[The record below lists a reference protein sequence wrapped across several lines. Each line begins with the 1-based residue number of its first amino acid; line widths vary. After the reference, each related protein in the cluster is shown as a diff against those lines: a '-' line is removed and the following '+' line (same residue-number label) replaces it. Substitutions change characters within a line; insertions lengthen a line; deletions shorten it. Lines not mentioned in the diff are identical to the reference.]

1 MGEGGFSLAFSRGLV
16 YPLPILGITF
26 MAVPL
31 AGRTPPRRRRNFR
44 AYLFLMPTFVFLIIF
59 AYFPPL
65 SAGYH
70 AFFNWDGNTPPT
82 FVGFDNF
89 TRMAQDQTL
98 IGSLPHLLFLVVA
111 LLITSLTVPL
121 LVASLIFNLR
131 SARLGYLYRVL
142 FLVPVVIPL
151 IVTMLLWQF
160 LLDPTFGL
168 VDTLLRP
175 VIGNQAIDWLG
186 DQRFALFT
194 LAFIGFPWVSGVNVL
209 IFLAGLQNI
218 PTSVMDAALLDGAVG
233 WRRLRHIDLPLVMG
247 QVKVLSI
254 LAVISGVQGYG
265 LQFVLTRGGP
275 GTATMV
281 PGYYMYFVSFS
292 GSEFGYGSAIGLM
305 LFLIILA
312 FTYLNLR
319 YIRSSVEYAA

>member
-1 MGEGGFSLAFSRGLV
+1 
-16 YPLPILGITF
+16 
-26 MAVPL
+26 MAVQL
-31 AGRTPPRRRRNFR
+31 AGRAPHRKRRNIR
-44 AYLFLMPTFVFLIIF
+44 PYLFLLPTFVFLIVF

-65 SAGYH
+65 SAAYH
-70 AFFNWDGNTPPT
+70 AFFNWDGNTAPS

-89 TRMAQDQTL
+89 TRMAHDQTL
-98 IGSLPHLLFLVVA
+98 IGSLPHLLFLVAA
-111 LLITSLTVPL
+111 LLVTSLTVPL

-131 SARLGYLYRVL
+131 NARLGYLYRVL
-142 FLVPVVIPL
+142 FLVPVVIPA

-175 VIGNQAIDWLG
+175 LMGNRGIDWLG
-186 DQRFALFT
+186 DQRYALFT

-209 IFLAGLQNI
+209 IYLAGLQNI
-218 PTSVMDAALLDGAVG
+218 PSSVVDASLLDGATG
-233 WRRLRHIDLPLVMG
+233 WRRLWYIDLPLVIG

-254 LAVISGVQGYG
+254 LAVINGVQGYG
-265 LQFVLTRGGP
+265 LQFVLTQGGP

-281 PGYYMYFVSFS
+281 PGYYMYYVSFS

-305 LFLIILA
+305 LFLVILA

-319 YIRSSVEYAA
+319 YVRSSIEYSA